1 MLKLSVVVPVF
12 NEEPSINSV
21 VSRISA
27 AVESTKLDWE
37 ILFVDNCSNDGTK
50 SEIIKFAER
59 DKRIK
64 YIRFS
69 RNFGPNVEASID
81 AGYKHASGDA
91 AIVIYSDLQDPPELI
106 PNFVD
111 KWQSGFD
118 VVYGVQQSR
127 AGEKLWRR
135 VAVKIFYK
143 IFKSISDSPTMT
155 DSGDFKLISRRVLD
169 LLVQMPEKAR
179 FTRGLISWL
188 GFPSIGIDYVRQPR
202 DTGSSKANFLAI
214 TRTAITAV
222 TSFSLKPLRILSGFG
237 VVVTLLSLIF
247 LVVLIIGAL
256 FGKPQPGIT
265 TLACISL
272 LSLGLNMGALGLIG
286 EYLGR
291 IQQEVKNRPLFIVD
305 EKINF

>member
-1 MLKLSVVVPVF
+1 LQKLSIIVPVY

-27 AVESTKLDWE
+27 AVEPTKLDWE
-37 ILFVDNCSNDGTK
+37 ILFVDNCSSDGTK
-50 SEIIKFAER
+50 IEIIKHAKR
-59 DKRIK
+59 DKRVK

-69 RNFGPNVEASID
+69 RNFGPSVEASID

-91 AIVIYSDLQDPPELI
+91 AMVIYSDLQDPPELI
-106 PNFVD
+106 ENFVE

-118 VVYGVQQSR
+118 VVYGVQKSR
-127 AGEKLWRR
+127 DGEKLWRR
-135 VAVKIFYK
+135 IAVKIFYRV
-143 IFKSISDSPTMT
+143 FKSISDSPTMT

-169 LLVQMPEKAR
+169 LLVLMPEKAR
-179 FTRGLISWL
+179 FTRGLVSWL
-188 GFPSIGIDYVRQPR
+188 GFPSIGVEYVRQPR
-202 DTGSSKANFLAI
+202 DTGSSKASFLAI

-237 VVVTLLSLIF
+237 LVVTLLSLLF
-247 LVVLIIGAL
+247 MFALIIGAL
-256 FGKPQPGIT
+256 VGNPQPGIT

-291 IQQEVKNRPLFIVD
+291 IQQEVKNRPLFVIE
-305 EKINF
+305 EKINL